1 MLQCQSVFEAWHV
14 SAGYAESLQ
23 SVTTVCYGF
32 GSLAVC
38 AAICLEVIV
47 CVLWIWKS
55 GCVCCSMFGSHSV
68 CAMDLEVRVCMF
80 VCI

>member
-38 AAICLEVIV
+38 AALYLEVIV

-55 GCVCCSMFGSHSV
+55 GCVCL
-68 CAMDLEVRVCMF
+68 CAFRAKHIFIRHAEL
-80 VCI
+80 ITSA